1 LSIAK
6 GEKDMTIYELIQ
18 KKNKANVVV
27 LTYGRDSI
35 FLHEED
41 LNPNSKFQRRSRIR
55 LGLDFVP
62 VPCAD
67 ETEAEV
73 YRTYRPNGRDYFVHI
88 YTDKVLEHS
97 IRIQK
102 KNAQVAE
109 ARKQAYINRQ
119 LSWKDIVSPDRD
131 KKLEIEF
138 ISENRAIV
146 AIDGEEYKYQVPWD
160 MFGCKRY
167 MCTYELLERL
177 LYLFYKREDYN
188 EVSIKNAPEILRNV
202 YMDIYNAR
210 TSWMKEYR
218 DKFQKISMC
227 YGNKKGVGI
236 MFVC

>member
-1 LSIAK
+1 
-6 GEKDMTIYELIQ
+6 MTIYELIQ
-18 KKNKANVVV
+18 KKNRANVVV

-41 LNPNSKFQRRSRIR
+41 LSPNSKFQRRSRIR

-73 YRTYRPNGRDYFVHI
+73 YRTYRENGRDYFVHI

-119 LSWKDIVSPDRD
+119 LSWKNIIPPDQD

-138 ISENRAIV
+138 ISMNKAIV
-146 AIDGEEYKYQVPWD
+146 SLGEEEYKYAVQVSEFD
-160 MFGCKRY
+160 KI
-167 MCTYELLERL
+167 YEASYSLLNRL
-177 LYLFYKREDYN
+177 LAHFYKREGYN
-188 EVSIKNAPEILRNV
+188 EVSIKNAPEVMRNI
-202 YMDIYNAR
+202 YMDIYRPR
-210 TSWMKEYR
+210 TSWVKSYKEQ
-218 DKFQKISMC
+218 FQKISMC